1 MQFSYRSPT
10 NNPYIELEYLKFID
24 IKGGFKI
31 WCALYYQQE
40 GERNLIFS
48 L

>member
-1 MQFSYRSPT
+1 MQKPDR
-10 NNPYIELEYLKFID
+10 NNPYIELEHLKFID
-24 IKGGFKI
+24 IRIRRLI

-40 GERNLIFS
+40 GERNLILS